1 MESNTQNAVPY
12 NEALRK
18 INNSLENALNTFGRS
33 SRQYHAVLE
42 ILKNCLL
49 DIEREKQ
56 KQTVDPDMLSTAM
69 GFLQLG
75 E

>member
-1 MESNTQNAVPY
+1 MESNTQHAVTY
-12 NEALRK
+12 NETLRK

-33 SRQYHAVLE
+33 SRQYQTVLE

-75 E
+75 G

>member
-1 MESNTQNAVPY
+1 MESNAQQAATY
-12 NEALRK
+12 NETLRK

-33 SRQYHAVLE
+33 SRQYQTVLE